1 MNIYAAI
8 KEGSKILKKNNIK
21 CPDLD
26 CEILLAKV
34 LKKQREYLIL
44 NLDKQ
49 IRKENLGIYKDLIN
63 QRSTGKPIAYL
74 TRKKNFWDS
83 EFIIEEGTLIPR
95 PDTEILIEATLEIY
109 KNKDYANIL
118 DIGSGSGCIILSIL
132 KEKPSFYGKGI
143 DISSK
148 SISLS
153 KRNAKKLSIEN
164 RVKFI
169 KTDVDNFCIG
179 KYDMIISN
187 PPYIKSNEIKY
198 LEKDVNDYEPKLA
211 LDGGL
216 DGTFKT
222 LKIIKKASSLLKRN
236 GKLVIEIAYNQRF
249 KVISLLKQKG
259 FYINTII
266 KDYAKNDRCVISTKI
281 N

>member
-8 KEGSKILKKNNIK
+8 KEGSKILEKNDIK
-21 CPDLD
+21 CPHLD

-34 LKKQREYLIL
+34 LKKKRKYLIL

-49 IRKENLGIYKDLIN
+49 IHKENFKIYQNLIN
-63 QRSTGKPIAYL
+63 QRSSGKPIAYL
-74 TRKKNFWDS
+74 TNKKNFWDS

-95 PDTEILIEATLEIY
+95 PDTETLIEATLEIY
-109 KNKDYANIL
+109 KNKNYANIL
-118 DIGSGSGCIILSIL
+118 DIGVGSGCIILSIL
-132 KEKPSFYGKGI
+132 KEKPCFYGKGI
-143 DISSK
+143 DISSE

-153 KRNAKKLSIEN
+153 NRNAKRLSVEN

-169 KTDVDNFCIG
+169 KTDIDNFCIG
-179 KYDMIISN
+179 KYDLIISN

-198 LEKDVNDYEPKLA
+198 LEKDVNHFEPRKA

-222 LKIIKKASSLLKRN
+222 LKIIKKASTLLKVN
-236 GKLVIEIAYNQRF
+236 GKLVLEIAYNQRT
-249 KVISLLKQKG
+249 KIIGLLKKEG
-259 FYINTII
+259 FYINTTI
-266 KDYAKNDRCVISTKI
+266 KDYAKNDRCVISTRI
-281 N
+281 I

>member
-1 MNIYAAI
+1 MNIYSAI
-8 KEGSKILKKNNIK
+8 KEGSKILKRNEIK

-34 LKKQREYLIL
+34 LKKQRVSLIL
-44 NLDKQ
+44 NLDKR
-49 IRKENLGIYKDLIN
+49 IDKENFEIYKNLVN
-63 QRSTGKPIAYL
+63 QRSAGKPIAYL
-74 TRKKNFWDS
+74 IKKKNFWDS

-118 DIGSGSGCIILSIL
+118 DIGTGSGCIILSIL
-132 KEKPSFYGKGI
+132 KEKPCFYGKGI

-148 SISLS
+148 SINLS
-153 KRNAKKLSIEN
+153 NRNAKKLGIEN

-179 KYDMIISN
+179 KYDLIISN
-187 PPYIKSNEIKY
+187 PPYIKANEIKY
-198 LEKDVNDYEPKLA
+198 LEKDVNYYEPRLA

-222 LKIIKKASSLLKRN
+222 LKIIKKASTLLKVN
-236 GKLVIEIAYNQRF
+236 GKLVLEIAYNQRT
-249 KVISLLKQKG
+249 KIIGLLKKEG
-259 FYINTII
+259 FYINSTI

-281 N
+281 I